1 MTKYLIINIMYII
14 LNIIKEFGA
23 NFKRTGGEKMSSIEL
38 MKVIS
43 ETEEKA
49 DRIKKIGINDAK
61 KLLAEAKRKAAYM
74 VTEAEEEADAEY
86 DIAIQKAEKEAIKV
100 YEGIISQTSEKSKL
114 ILSEAEKNI
123 PAGIKVVVERIVK
136 SNVNS

>member
-1 MTKYLIINIMYII
+1 
-14 LNIIKEFGA
+14 
-23 NFKRTGGEKMSSIEL
+23 MSSIEL